1 MDTRIHNACMDK
13 WISEFLD
20 VQCAYNT
27 RILNYYRYQDTSI
40 HGYIN
45 IRIPGYM
52 DTWLHRYCYIDLWV
66 ELFKTD
72 PWVGLDRT
80 DLWVR
85 LDRRIS
91 G

>member
-1 MDTRIHNACMDK
+1 MDK

-40 HGYIN
+40 HGYID

-52 DTWLHRYCYIDLWV
+52 STWIHKYQDT
-66 ELFKTD
+66 
-72 PWVGLDRT
+72 
-80 DLWVR
+80 
-85 LDRRIS
+85 RIH
-91 G
+91 GYMVT